1 MAKKNAKKN
10 CMNLVNKKLNFQADV
25 MPMTHKGQV
34 CEMPTDE
41 A

>member
-1 MAKKNAKKN
+1 
-10 CMNLVNKKLNFQADV
+10 LFTQKLNFQADA
-25 MPMTHKGQV
+25 MPMIHKGQV

>member
-1 MAKKNAKKN
+1 
-10 CMNLVNKKLNFQADV
+10 

>member
-1 MAKKNAKKN
+1 
-10 CMNLVNKKLNFQADV
+10 MNLVNKKLNFQADV
-25 MPMTHKGQV
+25 LPMTRKGQV